1 MFQKISKYFSEVGQ
15 ELSKVSWPSREELYG
30 STLVVIVLC
39 VILSVFFFFV
49 DNIVLNRLLE
59 FVF

>member
-30 STLVVIVLC
+30 STVVVVVLC
-39 VILSVFFFFV
+39 SILSVFIFGIDFM
-49 DNIVLNRLLE
+49 LNHLIGVI
-59 FVF
+59 F